1 MSSSS
6 TFPLQL
12 PVGSQTPFLTLT
24 RPSPI
29 IWQIELHNGVDN
41 RLVRA
46 LINDAFKPA
55 LQIVE
60 REWRKERAEGKAK
73 KDKNA
78 GAAALIIVGR
88 LDQEK
93 FFSNGFD
100 FPDIKDDTS
109 WFPASFDPLLLDLL
123 TFPIPTVAAING
135 HCFAGAAIITLACDY
150 RVMTDGAKRNA
161 WLCMNEVDFGAA
173 WAVSFA
179 ALVRAKVSGLVARK
193 FALEGHRFTPPEA
206 RDAGL
211 VDEIVPG
218 GTQGV
223 LKRAQEIAQEN
234 APKAREGVWGV
245 IKVELYRPLI
255 ELVRLGMPTI
265 SVVGYESAAK
275 VRLAK
280 L

>member
-1 MSSSS
+1 MSL
-6 TFPLQL
+6 TFPLRL
-12 PVGSQTPFLTLT
+12 PAGSQTPLLTLT

-29 IWQIELHNGVDN
+29 VWQIELHNGVDN
-41 RLVRA
+41 RLVKS

-60 REWRKERAEGKAK
+60 REWRKERAEGRAK
-73 KDKNA
+73 QDKNA
-78 GAAALIIVGR
+78 GTAALVIVGR

-100 FPDIKDDTS
+100 YPSIISDPG
-109 WFPASFDPLLLDLL
+109 WFQATFDPLLLHLL

-135 HCFAGAAIITLACDY
+135 HCFAAGAILALACDY
-150 RVMTDGAKRNA
+150 RIMTDGAKRHT
-161 WLCMNEVDFGAA
+161 WMCMNEVDFGAA
-173 WAVSFA
+173 WPVSFA
-179 ALVRAKVSGLVARK
+179 ALVRAKVSAIRSLV
-193 FALEGHRFTPPEA
+193 LEGHRFTPTEA
-206 RDAGL
+206 SDAGL
-211 VDEIVPG
+211 VDEIVSG

-223 LKRAQEIAQEN
+223 LKRAREIAEEK

-245 IKVELYRPLI
+245 IKAELYRPVT
-255 ELVRLGMPTI
+255 ELVRLEIPTI
-265 SVVGYESAAK
+265 NVAGDESAAL